1 MLIEHKCYIW
11 MFSVLSEKIR
21 RDFEKYERYE
31 LYLDSLCIDND
42 NIVQKPEIGAICTI
56 DFQVNPRGKETYSVN
71 YKCKSKSKSIYI
83 WKVDKHLKQMLEFF
97 IKELEKRK
105 QNG

>member
-1 MLIEHKCYIW
+1 MIAERKAYIW
-11 MFSVLSEKIR
+11 LFSVLSDKIR

-42 NIVQKPEIGAICTI
+42 NTVQKPEIGVICTI
-56 DFQVNPRGKETYSVN
+56 DFQVNPRGKETYKAN

-83 WKVDKHLKQMLEFF
+83 WKVDKILKEMLGFL

-105 QNG
+105 NG